1 MDRVSLLCFSL
12 FLVSVC
18 GATEIST
25 TVITPFCQPKNLQHA
40 LSSTVAYNVAF
51 AWSRHADIH
60 KWVFE
65 ERLVNG
71 THTKCVDYSYD
82 TRIKLP
88 GTFSQYVTNLMRYI
102 TIKKSA
108 CLTNADYVENVHIYG
123 TSVIENLKSISHSRV
138 RNGNLI
144 SELEI
149 SYDLPW
155 YVSFI
160 ESLASKHIMKSF
172 SEKFEVLGTSVCG
185 EVAV

>member
-1 MDRVSLLCFSL
+1 MNRVSRLCFSMI
-12 FLVSVC
+12 LVSMC

-51 AWSRHADIH
+51 VWSRHADIH
-60 KWVFE
+60 KWNFK
-65 ERLVNG
+65 ERVVNG
-71 THTKCVDYSYD
+71 TQTKCVDYSYD

-102 TIKKSA
+102 TIKKSV
-108 CLTNADYVENVHIYG
+108 CLTNEDYVENVHIYG

-138 RNGNLI
+138 VNGNLI
-144 SELEI
+144 SEIAI

-160 ESLASKHIMKSF
+160 ESLSSKHIMKSF
-172 SEKFEVLGTSVCG
+172 SEKFEVLTNALCE